1 MSIVDIPLPSMVIM
15 ETLTNDCLKIMFK
28 ILLLAI
34 AIWLIIKIVKA
45 YQQNLENQ
53 SSAAKNKTAP
63 EEMVRCKNCGV
74 HHPISESFLVNG
86 HYFCS
91 LAHSKKSK

>member
-1 MSIVDIPLPSMVIM
+1 MSIFDTHLLSMVII
-15 ETLTNDCLKIMFK
+15 ETLTTYCLKIMFK

-91 LAHSKKSK
+91 MAHSKISK